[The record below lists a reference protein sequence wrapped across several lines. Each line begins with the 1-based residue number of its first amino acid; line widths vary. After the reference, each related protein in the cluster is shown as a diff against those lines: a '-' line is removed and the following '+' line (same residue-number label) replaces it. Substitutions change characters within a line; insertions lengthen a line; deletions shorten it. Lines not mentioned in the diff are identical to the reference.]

1 MTAHYSSSWT
11 LWTIKIYFSFQLFFF
26 LPESKLYTYLIALL
40 VQKIYGF
47 RRFRG
52 PQIHSLVTPEN
63 MEKSSLHFGDQPLK
77 IQIVQE
83 F

>member
-1 MTAHYSSSWT
+1 M
-11 LWTIKIYFSFQLFFF
+11 LF
-26 LPESKLYTYLIALL
+26 LYK
-40 VQKIYGF
+40 KIYGF

-63 MEKSSLHFGDQPLK
+63 MEKSSFHFGDQPLK